1 MGGGYPP
8 VVVNVVNQ
16 TFTPEVTTFGVP
28 VVIGTVTTDQAAAW
42 AAAYPNNPRT
52 LAVTPN
58 NWQAAMKVLKM
69 TSADAHYKHL
79 LAIFAQKPSQ
89 RVTKV
94 ILARRLAPVAQV
106 IRLTVGGAAD
116 GDYSVQ
122 IDDQDPLVYA
132 AVGKT
137 AAQIRDA
144 LLALLDANA
153 VVTEATQGVASIDLT
168 AIDAGYSFSV
178 TLASP
183 GDVLTQTVQTPNTG
197 IGEDLTAV
205 RAENA
210 DWFDIIETS
219 HGTAAILEAAKWAQT
234 HPSHAWLETNAAAVK
249 SNTAGNVAAK
259 LVTLG
264 YTECSLRYHHTGAE
278 LFTAGLFGVVGAYKP
293 GQVQISHRGVIG
305 ITKKNYSAEP
315 GVVEN
320 FSTNNVGYY
329 DAAGDGTTLYNYVPS
344 GSFIELERNKW
355 VVKAKGEYEI
365 SAGLKSNL
373 ITAYTDPEAID
384 SIESWIRK
392 GVNEYATD
400 GGSGYIIRSTIEIS
414 AVAVADQPNENQQK
428 LKVSGFNLAAKVRIG
443 MNEVEANIFLA
454 VT

>member
-28 VVIGTVTTDQAAAW
+28 VVVGTVTSDQAAAW
-42 AAAYPNNPRT
+42 AAAYPDHPRT
-52 LAVTPN
+52 LEVSPN

-79 LAIFAQKPSQ
+79 LAIFAQKPAV

-106 IRLTVGGAAD
+106 IRLTVGGATD
-116 GDYSVQ
+116 GNYSVQ

-137 AAQIRDA
+137 TAQIRDA
-144 LLALLDANA
+144 LLALLDNNA
-153 VVTEATQGVASIDLT
+153 IVTEATQGAASIDLT
-168 AIDAGYSFSV
+168 AIDAGYSFTV
-178 TLASP
+178 TLSSP
-183 GDVLTQTVQTPNTG
+183 GDMLTQAVQTPNTG
-197 IGEDLTAV
+197 IGEDLDAI
-205 RAENA
+205 RAENDA
-210 DWFDIIETS
+210 WFDILETS
-219 HGTAAILEAAKWAQT
+219 HSTAAILEAAKWAQT
-234 HPSHAWLETNAAAVK
+234 HPSHAWLDTNASNVK
-249 SNTAGNVAAK
+249 SNAAGNVAAK
-259 LVTLG
+259 LVALG

-278 LFTAGLFGVVGAYKP
+278 LFSAALCGAVLAFKP
-293 GQVQISHRGVIG
+293 GQIQISHRGLIG

-315 GVVEN
+315 GVTTN

-329 DAAGDGTTLYNYVPS
+329 DAAGDGTVLYNYVPS

-355 VVKAKGEYEI
+355 IVKAKGEYEI
-365 SAGLKSNL
+365 SAGLKNNP

-392 GVNEYATD
+392 GINEYATD
-400 GGSGYIIRSTIEIS
+400 GGSGYIIRSTIEIT
-414 AVAVADQPNENQQK
+414 AVPVSEQPNENQQK
-428 LKVSGFNLAAKVRIG
+428 LKVGGFNVAAKVRIG
-443 MNEVEANIFLA
+443 MNEVEANIYLA